1 MLELICTASATQD
14 STLRQAPHPMA
25 RTLLGISTA
34 VEDVAED
41 VCRACSCYAWGLCSM
56 AHHAALSH
64 LPFLY
69 PLETTESLR

>member
-41 VCRACSCYAWGLCSM
+41 GP
-56 AHHAALSH
+56 AAVTRGVSA
-64 LPFLY
+64 PWRIM
-69 PLETTESLR
+69 LRSAICPSYIL